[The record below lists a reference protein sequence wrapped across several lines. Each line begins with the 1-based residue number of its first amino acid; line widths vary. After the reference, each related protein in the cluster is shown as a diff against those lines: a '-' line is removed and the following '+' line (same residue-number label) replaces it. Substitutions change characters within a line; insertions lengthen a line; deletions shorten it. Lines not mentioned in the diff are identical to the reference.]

1 MMRVAALGF
10 HHESNTFA
18 PVPASLAR
26 FLEAGPVEGDG
37 LVGEHGAAD
46 TTLAGFLAAG
56 AADPDVELV
65 PLVYF
70 DLNPMG
76 AITAE
81 AFEHMA
87 RRLLVALGERGP
99 WDAVLLAMHGAAV
112 SEGFPDA
119 DGEMVRRVRSAVGS
133 DVIVGVAY
141 DMHANVTEAMV
152 HHADIV
158 NTYLTNPHVD
168 ARQRAAQLAAQVFDV
183 ARGSIRPCSALV
195 RIPIAVNILRQ
206 GTSDVPMRQLME
218 VVRTAEALPGVLS
231 VSLAEGF
238 PYADVAEMG
247 MSVIAVTDDDAELA
261 ASVASGIAREV
272 WANRQQLCGTGTPI
286 HAGLSAGAAHGTRP
300 VVLLDVGD
308 NVGAGSP
315 ADSTHVLA
323 ASQQMGVKSVFG
335 SLCDPGAVQACWTR
349 GLHAAVDIW
358 AGGRTD
364 DLHGQPIRLVGRVTH
379 LDDGRFEDPGPTHGG
394 RRVFD
399 AGRRAVVRTDDG
411 LVVLLTSRPMGNT
424 SRAELTSAG
433 IDPSSL
439 QIVIAK
445 GVHSPRAAFEPLAA
459 RMIQLDSPGCTTADI
474 ATLTYLH
481 RVRPIFPFEPE
492 MDFEP
497 CPLTRGRGD

>member
-37 LVGEHGAAD
+37 LVGEHGTAD

-65 PLVYF
+65 PLVHF

-76 AITAE
+76 TITAE
-81 AFEHMA
+81 AFEHIS
-87 RRLLVALGERGP
+87 RSLLVALGERGP

-119 DGEMVRRVRSAVGS
+119 DGEMVRRVRHAVGG
-133 DVIVGVAY
+133 DVVIGVAY

-152 HHADIV
+152 HHADLV

-218 VVRTAEALPGVLS
+218 EVRSAEALPGVLS

-247 MSVIAVTDDDAELA
+247 MSVIAVTDDDVDLA

-272 WANRQQLCGTGTPI
+272 WANRQQLQGDRHPDPCRPVGGRGRSAPGGALGRGGQRGRRQSGRLDPRSRRQPADGRAECVRI
-286 HAGLSAGAAHGTRP
+286 AVRPRCCAGLLDARCARRGGHLGRWQDRRSARTAH
-300 VVLLDVGD
+300 
-308 NVGAGSP
+308 
-315 ADSTHVLA
+315 
-323 ASQQMGVKSVFG
+323 
-335 SLCDPGAVQACWTR
+335 QA
-349 GLHAAVDIW
+349 
-358 AGGRTD
+358 GRT
-364 DLHGQPIRLVGRVTH
+364 G
-379 LDDGRFEDPGPTHGG
+379 
-394 RRVFD
+394 
-399 AGRRAVVRTDDG
+399 
-411 LVVLLTSRPMGNT
+411 
-424 SRAELTSAG
+424 
-433 IDPSSL
+433 DPSRRRSIRGSGPDPWRTTGL
-439 QIVIAK
+439 RRRPACR
-445 GVHSPRAAFEPLAA
+445 GSHRRRSGRA
-459 RMIQLDSPGCTTADI
+459 ADI
-474 ATLTYLH
+474 AADGEH
-481 RVRPIFPFEPE
+481 QPGRANECRDRSVQPADRHCQRRP
-492 MDFEP
+492 
-497 CPLTRGRGD
+497 LATSGLRTTRGADDPAGLAGVHHR